1 MKKEERRAFLIR
13 EFEWLHAH
21 PELSYEERET
31 TNRLKNN
38 LRRAG
43 ITVLDLPLATG
54 LVARMGNGE
63 PHIVL
68 RADIDALSIEEMTNL
83 PYKSVYPGKM
93 HACGHDFHTV
103 CVLGAALIMNER
115 KTRLKGT
122 VTFVFQPAEEAPGG
136 AKKILATHALDGAD
150 LILGLH
156 SSPLFDVGTIGIK
169 SGAVTASVDKFGIT
183 FRGKGTHAAHPERG
197 IDPIAMAANFACAL
211 QSVRGQNLDPAT
223 AGLIGVT
230 HIESGNTWNVIPET
244 AFLEGTARSLT
255 VADRL
260 LIKKR
265 IHELAAGI
273 AAAFGGSANVDW
285 YSGPPAT
292 DNDET
297 LAQIAKRVADRLDLS
312 VADAPVSLAGEDFAY
327 YQESIKG
334 LFIIVGTGEGSANH
348 STTFMVDT
356 GAIDITANYLA
367 ELCET
372 MFLNRA
378 TSSI

>member
-1 MKKEERRAFLIR
+1 MKKEELQAFLIH

-31 TNRLKNN
+31 TDRLKSN

-43 ITVLDLPLATG
+43 IAVLDLPLETG
-54 LVARMGNGE
+54 LVARIGSGK

-68 RADIDALSIEEMTNL
+68 RADIDALPIEEMTNL

-93 HACGHDFHTV
+93 HACGHDFHAV
-103 CVLGAALIMNER
+103 CVLGAALLLKER
-115 KTRLKGT
+115 EACRQGT

-156 SSPLFDVGTIGIK
+156 SSPLLGVGTIGIR

-197 IDPIAMAANFACAL
+197 IDPIVMAASFACAV
-211 QSVRGQNLDPAT
+211 QSVRGQNLDPAA

-230 HIESGNTWNVIPET
+230 RIESGNTWNVIPET

-265 IHELAAGI
+265 IHELAEGI
-273 AAAFGGSANVDW
+273 ASAFGGSADVNW
-285 YSGPPAT
+285 YAGPPAT
-292 DNDET
+292 DNEET
-297 LAQIAKRVADRLDLS
+297 LAQIAKRVADRLNLS
-312 VADAPVSLAGEDFAY
+312 VMDAPVSLAGEDFAY
-327 YQESIKG
+327 YQESHKG
-334 LFIIVGTGEGSANH
+334 LFLIVGTGKGSANH
-348 STTFMVDT
+348 STTFIVDIRS
-356 GAIDITANYLA
+356 IDITANYLA

-372 MFLNRA
+372 MFRNRA
-378 TSSI
+378 TNSI

>member
-1 MKKEERRAFLIR
+1 MNKEELKNFLIH

-21 PELSYEERET
+21 PELSYEELET
-31 TNRLKNN
+31 TDRLKNN
-38 LRRAG
+38 LKQAG
-43 ITVLDLPLATG
+43 IDVLYLPLATG
-54 LVARMGNGE
+54 LVARIGSGK

-68 RADIDALSIEEMTNL
+68 RADIDALPIEEMTNL

-103 CVLGAALIMNER
+103 CVLGAALILNEI

-122 VTFVFQPAEEAPGG
+122 ITFIFQPAEEAPGG
-136 AKKILATHALDGAD
+136 AKKILATHALDGANI
-150 LILGLH
+150 ILGLH
-156 SSPLFDVGTIGIK
+156 SSPLLNVGTIGIK

-183 FRGKGTHAAHPERG
+183 FLGKGTHAAHPERG
-197 IDPIAMAANFACAL
+197 IDPIMMATNFVCAVH
-211 QSVRGQNLDPAT
+211 SIRGQNLDPAV
-223 AGLIGVT
+223 AGLISVT

-244 AFLEGTARSLT
+244 AFLEGTTRSLT

-273 AAAFGGSANVDW
+273 ATTFGGSANVDW
-285 YSGPPAT
+285 YDGPPAT

-297 LAQIAKRVADRLDLS
+297 LAQIAKQVAERLNLS
-312 VADAPVSLAGEDFAY
+312 VVDAPVSLAGEDFAY
-327 YQESIKG
+327 YQECIKG
-334 LFIIVGTGEGSANH
+334 MFIIVGTGEGSANH

-356 GAIDITANYLA
+356 GAIDITANYFA

-372 MFLNRA
+372 VLRNMETN
-378 TSSI
+378 SI